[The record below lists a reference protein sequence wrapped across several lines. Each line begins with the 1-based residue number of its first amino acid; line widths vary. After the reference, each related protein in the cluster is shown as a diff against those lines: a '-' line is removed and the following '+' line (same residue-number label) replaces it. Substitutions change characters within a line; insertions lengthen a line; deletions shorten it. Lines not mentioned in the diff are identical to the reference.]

1 MAIKDDI
8 LSLRKKILD
17 DEYSHLNK
25 EQREAV
31 FSNDGPLLILAGA
44 GSGKTTA
51 VISKIG
57 YLIRYGNTYNS
68 TEAKGTADD
77 LEYLKECLTKKEK
90 RTEQRYLDLMA
101 VEPINAYNL
110 LAITFTNKAAG
121 EMRERLERQYN
132 IKGDKLWALTF
143 HSLCVR
149 ILRRF
154 ADRIGYQSNFTIY
167 DDTDSH
173 KLIDSIIKKHNL
185 SENYNSKIISKIISA
200 AKCKFVSAAEY
211 VHESR
216 DLQQTPMIYKEYQAE
231 LKKANAFDFDDL
243 IFMTVKLLST
253 NEEVKKTINNRF
265 RYILVDEYQDTN
277 PLQYRL
283 VSLLAPTGK
292 ICVVGDDDQS
302 IYRFMGASIENILSF
317 ERQFTDAKVVRL
329 EQNYRST
336 QTILDAANAVI
347 ANNEGRKGKRLW
359 TDQGPGKP
367 ITVNQLFTQSEEGA
381 YICSSIMSGKGTHGF
396 KNNDFCILYRTNAQ
410 SNAIEH
416 SLRMNGIPY
425 RVFGGQPF
433 FKRKEIQDI
442 LAYLNVICNPYDRTR
457 LLRIINEPKRGIGD
471 TTLDKINSICEA
483 NGLNFFDVISN
494 ASLYPDLHRSA
505 EKLTDF
511 ARTIRTLSEKSK
523 ELLPSQLFTELLSTI
538 RYDQALRSQ
547 YDITEAV
554 SRIEN
559 VHELQN
565 NIVEYEKSAEEP
577 TLLGYL
583 EQTALVSSVDN
594 LDENEPAVTLM
605 TMHCAKGLEFDVVFL
620 AGFEE
625 GIFPS
630 SMSVN
635 EPGGIEE
642 ERRLCYVAI
651 TRARKQLYI
660 TSVRSRML
668 YGTPRPAVPSRFLKE
683 IPQELITEVQH
694 IQQEKPTPIRQ
705 PKPIYER
712 AIFTNSVGVIPQQKS
727 EKTGTYK
734 VGQKVKHKVFGEG
747 IILGVTEM
755 SSDSL
760 IEVEF
765 TTAGKKKLMANFA
778 KLTIIE

>member
-1 MAIKDDI
+1 MATKNEI
-8 LSLRKKILD
+8 LDLRKKILD

-68 TEAKGTADD
+68 TQSDATDD
-77 LEYLKECLTKKEK
+77 DKAYLEECLKDKTK
-90 RTEQRYLDLMA
+90 RTEQRYLKLMA
-101 VEPINAYNL
+101 SDPINAYNL

-121 EMRERLERQYN
+121 EMRERLEKQYN
-132 IKGDKLWALTF
+132 ISGDKLWALTF

-154 ADRIGYQSNFTIY
+154 ADRIGFQSNFTIY

-173 KLIDSIIKKHNL
+173 KLIDSIIKKHHL
-185 SENYNSKIISKIISA
+185 SENYNAKVVSRIISA
-200 AKCKFVSAAEY
+200 AKCKYVSAGEY
-211 VHESR
+211 VHEGR
-216 DLQQTPMIYKEYQAE
+216 DLQQVPMIYKEYQAE
-231 LKKANAFDFDDL
+231 LKNANAFDFDDL
-243 IFMTVKLLST
+243 IFMTVRLLSS
-253 NEEVKKTINNRF
+253 NEEVRKTINNRF
-265 RYILVDEYQDTN
+265 QYVLVDEYQDTN

-359 TDQGPGKP
+359 TDQGPGHN
-367 ITVNQLFTQSEEGA
+367 ITVNQLNTQSEEGE
-381 YICSSIMSGKGTHGF
+381 YICRSIMSGKGTHGF

-410 SNAIEH
+410 SNSIEH

-433 FKRKEIQDI
+433 FKRKEIQDV

-471 TTLDKINSICEA
+471 TTLDKISGICESTGA
-483 NGLNFFDVISN
+483 HFFDVIAN
-494 ASLYPDLHRSA
+494 AAAYPELQRSS
-505 EKLTDF
+505 EKLMDF
-511 ARTIRTLSEKSK
+511 ARTIKMLSDKSK
-523 ELLPSQLFTELLSTI
+523 VVTPSQLFTELLATV
-538 RYDQALRSQ
+538 RFEQALRSQ
-547 YDITEAV
+547 YDLTEAI

-565 NIVEYEKSAEEP
+565 NILEYEKNAEEP

-583 EQTALVSSVDN
+583 EQTALVSAVDN

-620 AGFEE
+620 IGFEE
-625 GIFPS
+625 GLFPS
-630 SMSVN
+630 AMSVN
-635 EPGGIEE
+635 EPGGLEE

-651 TRARKQLYI
+651 TRARKQLFI

-668 YGTPRPAVPSRFLKE
+668 YGTPRPAIPSRFLKE
-683 IPQELITEVQH
+683 IPPELITEVHH
-694 IQQEKPTPIRQ
+694 IQQEIQPPVRRSKPMH
-705 PKPIYER
+705 ER
-712 AIFTNSVGVIPQQKS
+712 ALLTNAVTVIPKS
-727 EKTGTYK
+727 KDTKTSYRA
-734 VGQKVKHKVFGEG
+734 GQKVKHKVFGEG
-747 IILGVTEM
+747 VLVSVTEM

-760 IEVEF
+760 LEVDF
-765 TTAGKKKLMANFA
+765 ATAGKKKLMANFA
-778 KLTIIE
+778 KLMIIE